1 MGIRFP
7 KNTVAVFSGD
17 KVERFDVSKSVWI
30 VVAGKLMIDIR
41 EPYRIRMNEA
51 RRANIT
57 VDSVG
62 IETTIYPDL
71 HGAKENTITI
81 YDSEENVIASY
92 EKADVYAFSTR
103 TGIAILTNDSASAIT
118 HADEPWF
125 YEIYPFQ
132 LNKTTYYQLTS
143 IIKATLS
150 ATPTIVY

>member
-1 MGIRFP
+1 MGIMFP
-7 KNTVAVFSGD
+7 KNTVAVFNNG
-17 KVERFDVSKSVWI
+17 KVERFLISKAVWI
-30 VVAGKLMIDIR
+30 IVAGKIIVDVR

-62 IETTIYPDL
+62 IEVEVYPEL
-71 HGAKENTITI
+71 EGAKENTITI

-103 TGIAILTNDSASAIT
+103 TGIAILTNDNASAVA
-118 HADEPWF
+118 HANEPWF
-125 YEIYPFQ
+125 YEVYPFQ

-150 ATPTIVY
+150 TTPTTVY

>member
-1 MGIRFP
+1 MGIMFP
-7 KNTVAVFSGD
+7 KNTVAVFTNN
-17 KVERFDVSKSVWI
+17 KVERFLISKAVWI
-30 VVAGKLMIDIR
+30 VVAGKIIVDVR
-41 EPYRIRMNEA
+41 EPYRIRVSEA

-62 IETTIYPDL
+62 VEVEVYPEL
-71 HGAKENTITI
+71 EGARENTITI

-103 TGIAILTNDSASAIT
+103 TGIAILTNNNASAIT

-150 ATPTIVY
+150 ATPTTVY

>member
-7 KNTVAVFSGD
+7 KNTVAVFSNG
-17 KVERFDVSKSVWI
+17 KVERFHVSVSMGI
-30 VVAGKLMIDIR
+30 VVAGRVVIDIR

-57 VDSVG
+57 VDAVG
-62 IETTIYPDL
+62 VEVEVYPEL
-71 HGAKENTITI
+71 EGARENTITI

-103 TGIAILTNDSASAIT
+103 TGIAILTNDNASAIT

-125 YEIYPFQ
+125 YEVYPFQ
-132 LNKTTYYQLTS
+132 LNKMTYYRLTS
-143 IIKATLS
+143 IIRATLS
-150 ATPTIVY
+150 ASPTIVY